1 MALVALAMVAI
12 IAMAVISIDLVTLYL
27 AREEAQRAADEAA
40 LAAAKIISL
49 SGITGDPNN
58 STGNWAAI
66 CGTSG
71 LATQVA
77 TSTAAQNTVGGTST
91 AVVTVT
97 YEAGGSSGMSQN
109 TDCTALARTTAFGV
123 NPLVLVQVQ
132 RTGLPTFFSRIW
144 GYTGQTITV
153 SATAEAFNSS
163 DSGTANQGSPGTI
176 VPVQP
181 RCVKP
186 WVVPNYDPRNKPN
199 CSGTGF
205 ESGCKHIVRRS
216 DGAVENPGI
225 SLGAGLATS
234 GIIGETFWL
243 VPDCQQQGQ
252 NCNLLVYQNFPVQ
265 PQANSPVTTLSPSL
279 LYVPGQVGTPV
290 IGIPSCSAGDPYEE
304 AIEGCD
310 QPTNY
315 SCGVQNNDN
324 VIDLQTY
331 NPISPTTTGVSC
343 LIHQASTSD
352 PLGSTGQDY
361 LNTTSGTTTNPF
373 GAPAAFPFQI
383 LAGSGSPLV
392 SAGITQGSPISVSPS
407 IVSLPI
413 YDQTLNPNL
422 SSGALNNVTFVGFL
436 QVFINAVDQ
445 SGDMWVTVL
454 NVAGCSDDA
463 TGASVIGNSPVPV
476 RLITPP

>member
-27 AREEAQRAADEAA
+27 AREEAQRSADEAA
-40 LAAAKIISL
+40 LAAAKVISL
-49 SGITGDPNN
+49 SGITGDPIN
-58 STGNWAAI
+58 STGNWGAI
-66 CGTSG
+66 CGPSG

-77 TSTAAQNTVGGTST
+77 TSVAAQNTVGSSST
-91 AVVTVT
+91 AGVTVT
-97 YEAGGSSGMSQN
+97 YGVSQS
-109 TDCTALARTTAFGV
+109 TDCTTLTRTAFGV
-123 NPLVLVQVQ
+123 NPLVLVKVQ

-153 SATAEAFNSS
+153 SATAEAFNPSN
-163 DSGTANQGSPGTI
+163 SGNSGNQVTGSV

-186 WVVPNYDPRNKPN
+186 WVVPNYDPQNPSN
-199 CSGTGF
+199 CGGTGF
-205 ESGCKHIVRRS
+205 GGGCKHLVHDS
-216 DGAVENPGI
+216 DGAIEHPGI
-225 SLGAGLATS
+225 TLGGTGAD

-243 VPDCQQQGQ
+243 VPDCQPGQ
-252 NCNLLVYQNFPVQ
+252 NCNLLVYQGRPVQ

-279 LYVPGQVGTPV
+279 LYVPSQVGTPV
-290 IGIPSCSAGDPYEE
+290 TGIPSCSTGEPYEE

-315 SCGVQNNDN
+315 SCGVQNNGN

-343 LIHQASTSD
+343 LINQA
-352 PLGSTGQDY
+352 LGSGATEPNGQDY

-383 LAGSGSPLV
+383 LAGSSSPLL
-392 SAGITQGSPISVSPS
+392 SAGVSPGSPISVSPS

-413 YDQTLNPNL
+413 YDQNLNPNL
-422 SSGALNNVTFVGFL
+422 TSGAQNNVTFVGFL

-445 SGDMWVTVL
+445 NGDMWVTVL
-454 NVAGCSDDA
+454 NVAGCSADA
-463 TGASVIGNSPVPV
+463 STGSQVIGNSPVPV
-476 RLITPP
+476 RLINPP